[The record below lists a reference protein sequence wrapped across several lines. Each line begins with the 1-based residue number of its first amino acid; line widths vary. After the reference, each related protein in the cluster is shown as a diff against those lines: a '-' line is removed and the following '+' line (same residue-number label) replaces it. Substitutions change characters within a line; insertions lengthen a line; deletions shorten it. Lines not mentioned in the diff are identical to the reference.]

1 MSEPRDGAPVPSG
14 PAAELPFL
22 PSGVD
27 VEQPPRLTPS
37 RVVGAALSLLLVVA
51 LLIWALPWATGASW
65 AGILASLSSLPAWAL
80 PAVLVLGA
88 AAIGLEAVTVTVAV
102 RGARY
107 RTALQGHAASAAL
120 ALAVPGGGM
129 MGMYLLGWILRR
141 TGLAIPVILT
151 GIIAASLVEMLVTSV
166 LIPLVGLGA
175 YALSSLSAATG
186 PALPGAVWAAVA
198 AVAGALIALAL
209 TSLLLKRSVLTGLL
223 DQLGQIMPFTH
234 ADTVLEQRD
243 VLLAT
248 LRTRPAG
255 LLLPTVAARLL
266 QWAALVVAIE
276 AVGAQ
281 VPLLLTVAIF
291 ALGRVLSLVPLT
303 PGGAG
308 ITETVGAAALVALGV
323 GAEASASAMLLLA
336 VTTVAVPLVGG
347 AVGAAT
353 AFLRAPRSSPSTP

>member
-1 MSEPRDGAPVPSG
+1 MLFFFFQAEDGIRDGHVT
-14 PAAELPFL
+14 
-22 PSGVD
+22 GV
-27 VEQPPRLTPS
+27 QTC
-37 RVVGAALSLLLVVA
+37 
-51 LLIWALPWATGASW
+51 ALPIS
-65 AGILASLSSLPAWAL
+65 
-80 PAVLVLGA
+80 
-88 AAIGLEAVTVTVAV
+88 
-102 RGARY
+102 
-107 RTALQGHAASAAL
+107 
-120 ALAVPGGGM
+120 
-129 MGMYLLGWILRR
+129 
-141 TGLAIPVILT
+141 
-151 GIIAASLVEMLVTSV
+151 
-166 LIPLVGLGA
+166 
-175 YALSSLSAATG
+175 
-186 PALPGAVWAAVA
+186 
-198 AVAGALIALAL
+198 
-209 TSLLLKRSVLTGLL
+209 
-223 DQLGQIMPFTH
+223 H

-255 LLLPTVAARLL
+255 LLLPTMAARLL